1 MKFKLTFIT
10 GLSLMLMAL
19 GLLIGIYGDGD
30 DNGKRYFL
38 IMLGILGWAIGN
50 QLVDLNER
58 VTDLEE
64 HKDKEQ
70 TKTSSTT

>member
-19 GLLIGIYGDGD
+19 GLLIGIYGDGAD
-30 DNGKRYFL
+30 HSKRYFL

-70 TKTSSTT
+70 TKTSSAE